1 MTRAVEDKTASKIC
15 CEAAL
20 DTLLQLL
27 HPMAPHITEELWER
41 RGHGQ
46 SLLDTDWPVLDEAKL
61 AREQFL
67 LVVQVDGK
75 LRDRIEV
82 ESAWGEKEVRLAVL
96 RESEGAGAPRRQG
109 DAEVRVH
116 PRTAGESGHSKGHA
130 GMKRLQLSA
139 LFLLVV
145 TLAGCGYSLVG
156 RGSNLPPEVRRV
168 QLMPLENATP
178 RSQVDQILTRALS
191 TELVNRKRF
200 EVLSSAEG
208 ADAVL
213 TGTVSSFTLSPVTF
227 DAEGRATEYEIA
239 IVVSVKFKQLAPE
252 TLLYENDSYLFRS
265 SYEVQASELGFQD
278 RETPAIEATAKDFA
292 ESLVTDL
299 LEGF

>member
-1 MTRAVEDKTASKIC
+1 
-15 CEAAL
+15 
-20 DTLLQLL
+20 
-27 HPMAPHITEELWER
+27 
-41 RGHGQ
+41 
-46 SLLDTDWPVLDEAKL
+46 
-61 AREQFL
+61 
-67 LVVQVDGK
+67 
-75 LRDRIEV
+75 
-82 ESAWGEKEVRLAVL
+82 
-96 RESEGAGAPRRQG
+96 
-109 DAEVRVH
+109 
-116 PRTAGESGHSKGHA
+116 
-130 GMKRLQLSA
+130 MKRLQRSA

-168 QLMPLENATP
+168 LLMPLENATP

-227 DAEGRATEYEIA
+227 DDEGRATEYEIA
-239 IVVSVKFKQLAPE
+239 IVVSVKLKQVAPE
-252 TLLYENDSYLFRS
+252 TLLYANDSYLFRS

>member
-1 MTRAVEDKTASKIC
+1 
-15 CEAAL
+15 
-20 DTLLQLL
+20 
-27 HPMAPHITEELWER
+27 
-41 RGHGQ
+41 
-46 SLLDTDWPVLDEAKL
+46 
-61 AREQFL
+61 
-67 LVVQVDGK
+67 
-75 LRDRIEV
+75 
-82 ESAWGEKEVRLAVL
+82 
-96 RESEGAGAPRRQG
+96 
-109 DAEVRVH
+109 
-116 PRTAGESGHSKGHA
+116 
-130 GMKRLQLSA
+130 MKRLQQFA

-145 TLAGCGYSLVG
+145 TLAGCGYALVG

-239 IVVSVKFKQLAPE
+239 IVVGVKFKQLVPE

-265 SYEVQASELGFQD
+265 SYQVQASELGFQD

>member
-1 MTRAVEDKTASKIC
+1 
-15 CEAAL
+15 
-20 DTLLQLL
+20 
-27 HPMAPHITEELWER
+27 
-41 RGHGQ
+41 
-46 SLLDTDWPVLDEAKL
+46 
-61 AREQFL
+61 
-67 LVVQVDGK
+67 
-75 LRDRIEV
+75 
-82 ESAWGEKEVRLAVL
+82 
-96 RESEGAGAPRRQG
+96 
-109 DAEVRVH
+109 
-116 PRTAGESGHSKGHA
+116 
-130 GMKRLQLSA
+130 MKRLQRSA

-168 QLMPLENATP
+168 LLMPLENATS

-227 DAEGRATEYEIA
+227 DDEGRATEYEIA
-239 IVVSVKFKQLAPE
+239 IVVSVKLKQVAPE
-252 TLLYENDSYLFRS
+252 TLLYANDSYLFRS

>member
-1 MTRAVEDKTASKIC
+1 
-15 CEAAL
+15 
-20 DTLLQLL
+20 
-27 HPMAPHITEELWER
+27 
-41 RGHGQ
+41 
-46 SLLDTDWPVLDEAKL
+46 
-61 AREQFL
+61 
-67 LVVQVDGK
+67 
-75 LRDRIEV
+75 
-82 ESAWGEKEVRLAVL
+82 
-96 RESEGAGAPRRQG
+96 
-109 DAEVRVH
+109 
-116 PRTAGESGHSKGHA
+116 
-130 GMKRLQLSA
+130 MKRLQRSA
-139 LFLLVV
+139 LLLLVV

-168 QLMPLENATP
+168 LLMPLENATP

-227 DAEGRATEYEIA
+227 DDEGRATEYEIA
-239 IVVSVKFKQLAPE
+239 IVVSVKLKQVAPE
-252 TLLYENDSYLFRS
+252 TLLYANDSYLFRS

>member
-1 MTRAVEDKTASKIC
+1 
-15 CEAAL
+15 
-20 DTLLQLL
+20 
-27 HPMAPHITEELWER
+27 
-41 RGHGQ
+41 
-46 SLLDTDWPVLDEAKL
+46 
-61 AREQFL
+61 
-67 LVVQVDGK
+67 
-75 LRDRIEV
+75 
-82 ESAWGEKEVRLAVL
+82 
-96 RESEGAGAPRRQG
+96 
-109 DAEVRVH
+109 
-116 PRTAGESGHSKGHA
+116 
-130 GMKRLQLSA
+130 MKRLQQSA

-145 TLAGCGYSLVG
+145 TLAGCGYALVG

-239 IVVSVKFKQLAPE
+239 IVVGVKFKQVVPE

-265 SYEVQASELGFQD
+265 SYQVQASELGFQD

>member
-1 MTRAVEDKTASKIC
+1 
-15 CEAAL
+15 
-20 DTLLQLL
+20 
-27 HPMAPHITEELWER
+27 
-41 RGHGQ
+41 
-46 SLLDTDWPVLDEAKL
+46 
-61 AREQFL
+61 
-67 LVVQVDGK
+67 
-75 LRDRIEV
+75 
-82 ESAWGEKEVRLAVL
+82 
-96 RESEGAGAPRRQG
+96 
-109 DAEVRVH
+109 
-116 PRTAGESGHSKGHA
+116 
-130 GMKRLQLSA
+130 MKRLQRSA
-139 LFLLVV
+139 LLLLVV

-168 QLMPLENATP
+168 LLMPLENATP

-227 DAEGRATEYEIA
+227 DDEGRATEYEIA
-239 IVVSVKFKQLAPE
+239 IVVSVKLKQVAPE
-252 TLLYENDSYLFRS
+252 TLLYANDSYLFRA

>member
-1 MTRAVEDKTASKIC
+1 
-15 CEAAL
+15 
-20 DTLLQLL
+20 
-27 HPMAPHITEELWER
+27 
-41 RGHGQ
+41 
-46 SLLDTDWPVLDEAKL
+46 
-61 AREQFL
+61 
-67 LVVQVDGK
+67 
-75 LRDRIEV
+75 
-82 ESAWGEKEVRLAVL
+82 
-96 RESEGAGAPRRQG
+96 
-109 DAEVRVH
+109 
-116 PRTAGESGHSKGHA
+116 
-130 GMKRLQLSA
+130 MKRLQRSA

-145 TLAGCGYSLVG
+145 ALAGCGYSLVG

-168 QLMPLENATP
+168 LLMPLENATP

-227 DAEGRATEYEIA
+227 DDEGRATEYEIA
-239 IVVSVKFKQLAPE
+239 IVVSVKLKQVAPE
-252 TLLYENDSYLFRS
+252 TLLYANDSYLFRS

>member
-1 MTRAVEDKTASKIC
+1 
-15 CEAAL
+15 
-20 DTLLQLL
+20 
-27 HPMAPHITEELWER
+27 
-41 RGHGQ
+41 
-46 SLLDTDWPVLDEAKL
+46 
-61 AREQFL
+61 
-67 LVVQVDGK
+67 
-75 LRDRIEV
+75 
-82 ESAWGEKEVRLAVL
+82 
-96 RESEGAGAPRRQG
+96 
-109 DAEVRVH
+109 
-116 PRTAGESGHSKGHA
+116 
-130 GMKRLQLSA
+130 MKRLQRSA

-227 DAEGRATEYEIA
+227 DDEGRATEYEIA
-239 IVVSVKFKQLAPE
+239 IVVSVKLKQVVPE
-252 TLLYENDSYLFRS
+252 TLLYANDSYLFRA

>member
-1 MTRAVEDKTASKIC
+1 
-15 CEAAL
+15 
-20 DTLLQLL
+20 
-27 HPMAPHITEELWER
+27 
-41 RGHGQ
+41 
-46 SLLDTDWPVLDEAKL
+46 
-61 AREQFL
+61 
-67 LVVQVDGK
+67 
-75 LRDRIEV
+75 
-82 ESAWGEKEVRLAVL
+82 
-96 RESEGAGAPRRQG
+96 
-109 DAEVRVH
+109 
-116 PRTAGESGHSKGHA
+116 
-130 GMKRLQLSA
+130 MKRLQRSA
-139 LFLLVV
+139 LLLLVV

-168 QLMPLENATP
+168 LLMPLENATP

-227 DAEGRATEYEIA
+227 DDEGRATEYEIA
-239 IVVSVKFKQLAPE
+239 IVVSVKLKEVAPE
-252 TLLYENDSYLFRS
+252 TLLYANDSYLFRS